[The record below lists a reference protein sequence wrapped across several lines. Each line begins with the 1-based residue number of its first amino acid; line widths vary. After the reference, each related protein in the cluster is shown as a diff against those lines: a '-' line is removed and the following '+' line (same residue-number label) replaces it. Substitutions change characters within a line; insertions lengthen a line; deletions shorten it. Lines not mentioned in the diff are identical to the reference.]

1 MGGTCSRF
9 ISPGVCG
16 LGDLP
21 AMLIIG
27 VATSEL
33 IFAKPVFPL
42 ELRRPDLSQKCTEA
56 EQGSDYQS
64 GTQLSSRASR
74 ENQHTTYNGRQNME
88 PYENCRKSLSP
99 KTCTKAK
106 RAPSKVPVLQ
116 IFVQLVEVLAKR
128 G

>member
-1 MGGTCSRF
+1 MMPYRRVMDHGFAVANAQSWPAASTNFQVRRTLGGTCSRF

-42 ELRRPDLSQKCTEA
+42 ELHRPDLSQKCTEA

-74 ENQHTTYNGRQNME
+74 ENQHTTYNGRQN
-88 PYENCRKSLSP
+88 S
-99 KTCTKAK
+99 
-106 RAPSKVPVLQ
+106 
-116 IFVQLVEVLAKR
+116 
-128 G
+128 